1 MKKSHTDFLVII
13 HIRLSEKVEEEE
25 QKRTDPSVLGVL
37 RALPW
42 LLWHWAQTQCPGYT
56 DLRVEMKLHA
66 YSQHFGSVSYHF
78 VDDYDEELIN

>member
-42 LLWHWAQTQCPGYT
+42 LLGIGPKLSAQATLT
-56 DLRVEMKLHA
+56 LRWK
-66 YSQHFGSVSYHF
+66 
-78 VDDYDEELIN
+78 